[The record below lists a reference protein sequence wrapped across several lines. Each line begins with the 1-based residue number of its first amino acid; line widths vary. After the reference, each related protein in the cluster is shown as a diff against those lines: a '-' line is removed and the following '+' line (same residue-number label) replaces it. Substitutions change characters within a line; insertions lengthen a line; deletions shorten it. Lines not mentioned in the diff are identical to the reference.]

1 MRVSVIGAGAIG
13 GWLASGFVE
22 AGATVTV
29 LARGA
34 TLEALRRSGNI
45 VVTSG
50 ETRREFSVDVTDRP
64 DALRGADLLVLGLKA
79 HDLPAAAPLITE
91 ALGKETFVAAAI
103 NGLPWWYFES
113 FGGPARG
120 LTLDAV
126 DPGGVLAR
134 LMPAER
140 VVGTVVHA
148 ASRVEAPGE
157 IRLIKAD
164 RVWLGDAGDNHFAGP
179 VAELLSSG
187 GVPATATEHIHR
199 EVWSKLWGNSNMNPL
214 TALARADA
222 SQLLDDPGGRGLVVA
237 MMREM
242 AALGERIGLSGF
254 DDFEGRIN
262 ETRKLGAIRTSML
275 QDIEAGREIE
285 IGPILGCLVE
295 LAQHLG
301 QPTPVMAGIS
311 GLARLLDKNLREKSA

>member
-13 GWLASGFVE
+13 GWLAGAFVE
-22 AGATVTV
+22 SGANVTV

-34 TLEALRRSGNI
+34 TLEALRRSGL
-45 VVTSG
+45 VVAEG
-50 ETRREFSVDVTDRP
+50 ETRRQYSVEVTDRP
-64 DALRGADLLVLGLKA
+64 DGLRNADLLVLGLKA
-79 HDLPAAAPLITE
+79 HQLPAAAPLVSD
-91 ALGKETFVAAAI
+91 ALGAGTFVAAAI
-103 NGLPWWYFES
+103 NGLPWWFFES

-120 LTLDAV
+120 LTLETV

-134 LMPAER
+134 IMPAER

-148 ASRVEAPGE
+148 ASRVERPGE

-164 RVWLGDAGDNHFAGP
+164 RVWLGDAGTGRYAARVAGQL
-179 VAELLSSG
+179 AAG
-187 GVPATATEHIHR
+187 GVPARATEAIHR

-222 SQLLDDPGGRGLVVA
+222 SQLLDDPGGRGLVIA

-254 DDFEGRIN
+254 DDFEARIT
-262 ETRKLGAIRTSML
+262 ETRKLGPIRTSML

-285 IGPILGCLVE
+285 IGPILGGLVE
-295 LAQHLG
+295 LARHLD
-301 QPTPVMAGIS
+301 QPAPVMEGIC
-311 GLARLLDKNLREKSA
+311 GLARLLDRNLRGVPA

>member
-13 GWLASGFVE
+13 GWLASAFVG
-22 AGATVTV
+22 AGATVTI

-45 VVTSG
+45 AVTSG
-50 ETRREFSVDVTDRP
+50 ETRGEYPVEATDRP
-64 DALRGADLLVLGLKA
+64 DALRDADLLLLGLKA

-91 ALGKETFVAAAI
+91 ALGPETFVAAAI
-103 NGLPWWYFES
+103 NGLPWWFFDH

-120 LTLDAV
+120 LTLEAV
-126 DPGGVLAR
+126 DPGGALAR

-164 RVWLGDAGDNHFAGP
+164 RVWLGDAGEGGFAAQ
-179 VAELLSSG
+179 VAEQLTAG
-187 GVPATATEHIHR
+187 GVPASATEQIHR

-222 SQLLDDPGGRGLVVA
+222 SQLLDDPGGRGLVIA

-275 QDIEAGREIE
+275 QDVEAGREIE
-285 IGPILGCLVE
+285 IGPILGALVE
-295 LAQHLG
+295 LARHLD
-301 QPTPVMAGIS
+301 QPTPVMDGIC
-311 GLARLLDKNLREKSA
+311 GLARLLDRNLRERRA